1 VDETIYIPRMFI
13 QSSAA
18 NLEISGSHTFNQYLD
33 YFIKVN
39 AGQAIKNKISKHN
52 DGLEILP
59 ASRNGFFNLYYTV
72 EGPLETFAVD
82 SDKRAVKNDFSRSEY
97 RKERVRK
104 QLEELFAEPI
114 ELLEAAADTADEVG
128 SE

>member
-1 VDETIYIPRMFI
+1 
-13 QSSAA
+13 
-18 NLEISGSHTFNQYLD
+18 
-33 YFIKVN
+33 
-39 AGQAIKNKISKHN
+39 
-52 DGLEILP
+52 
-59 ASRNGFFNLYYTV
+59 V
-72 EGPLETFAVD
+72 EGPLETFAVE

>member
-1 VDETIYIPRMFI
+1 
-13 QSSAA
+13 
-18 NLEISGSHTFNQYLD
+18 
-33 YFIKVN
+33 
-39 AGQAIKNKISKHN
+39 
-52 DGLEILP
+52 
-59 ASRNGFFNLYYTV
+59 
-72 EGPLETFAVD
+72 VD